1 MGTRGSR
8 LAIAQSRLIAAALT
22 ERHPGLAIEL
32 VAVETRGDRDRRTA
46 LDTVN
51 DPDFFNA
58 ELDAALLCGDVDFCV
73 HSLKDLG
80 GNRPTGIVRAAIP
93 RREDPR
99 DVIVYRPGIVE
110 RLRQG
115 RPIRIGSSS
124 RRRQR
129 NVADF
134 LREGLPRFST
144 RPQLKFTALRGPVD
158 QRLARIHIDTDDDD
172 ALDGVVLALAGLARL
187 WRDPDG
193 YAAIEPQ
200 LGHVRWMV
208 LPLSACPAAAGQGA
222 LAIEC
227 RDADRQTRA
236 LLASLH
242 DEPVAELVGREFT
255 ALEQAPRKL
264 RDTIGATALA
274 HSMLGSLL
282 FVRGHG
288 VEQIIWTAPATPA
301 HAHPWDGAALQ
312 LAEGRRS
319 LAADATIGAH
329 EPVFA
334 AHWRAVPEPHALHP
348 DARIWVSGIASWR
361 QLADRGIWVEG
372 CADNLGFAALT
383 ATLQCP
389 VLRLPTFDAWTALTH
404 ARATE
409 SWTDSGIGRVIAT
422 YELIDR
428 TANPD
433 RSQLYAAVE
442 TATHFFWGSVE
453 QYRTVESWLPRNA
466 QHACGA
472 GKTAIALRAHGI
484 TSLQVFPSRREW
496 QAWLS

>member
-1 MGTRGSR
+1 MGTRGSL

-22 ERHPGLAIEL
+22 ERHPGLTVDL
-32 VAVETRGDRDRRTA
+32 VEIETRGDRDRRTA
-46 LDTVN
+46 LCDVN
-51 DPDFFNA
+51 DPNFFNA
-58 ELDAALLCGDVDFCV
+58 ELDEALLCGDVDFCV
-73 HSLKDLG
+73 HSLKDLSG
-80 GNRPTGIVRAAIP
+80 QRPARIARAAIP
-93 RREDPR
+93 QREDPR
-99 DVIVYRPGIVE
+99 DVIVFRPSVLD

-144 RPQLKFTALRGPVD
+144 RPQLQFTALRGPVD
-158 QRLARIHIDTDDDD
+158 RRLARIHVDTDDDD

-200 LGHVRWMV
+200 LRHVRRMV

-227 RDADRQTRA
+227 RAADGQTRA

-242 DEPVAELVGREFT
+242 DKAVAGLVRRELD
-255 ALEQAPRKL
+255 ALEEMPPKQHDA
-264 RDTIGATALA
+264 IGATALA
-274 HSMLGSLL
+274 HAMLGSLL
-282 FVRGHG
+282 FVRGPG
-288 VEQIIWTAPATPA
+288 VEKIVWEQPATPA
-301 HAHPWDGAALQ
+301 HAQPWDGAALH
-312 LAEGRRS
+312 LADGSRS
-319 LAADATIGAH
+319 LAADATVGAH
-329 EPVFA
+329 EPVFV
-334 AHWRAVPEPHALHP
+334 AHWRAVPEPHSLHA
-348 DARIWVSGIASWR
+348 DARVWASGIRSWR

-372 CADNLGFAALT
+372 CGDNLGFAALT
-383 ATLQCP
+383 ATLRCP
-389 VLRLPTFDAWTALTH
+389 VLQLPTFADWTALTH
-404 ARATE
+404 ARATG
-409 SWTDSGIGRVIAT
+409 SWADSGIGRVIAT

-428 TANPD
+428 AGNRD

-442 TATHFFWGSVE
+442 NATHFFWGSIE
-453 QYRTVESWLPRNA
+453 QYRTVESWLPRDA

-472 GKTAIALRAHGI
+472 GKTAVALREHGI
-484 TSLQVFPSRREW
+484 AALQVFPSRREW
-496 QAWLS
+496 QSWLS